1 MKVKLLGEKEDQMK
15 QETVLRDTA
24 KELKQQHSD
33 AMVIFHTVSRSIMH
47 ASQTNRIHFEGI
59 IAVEC

>member
-1 MKVKLLGEKEDQMK
+1 MKLRLMAEREDHK
-15 QETVLRDTA
+15 KREAALHDTV

-33 AMVIFHTVSRSIMH
+33 VMVIFHTVSRSIMH